1 MVDTTWNSP
10 NAAKGFFLCFFGI
23 FIRHPHPP
31 NIYPQLEHHDPCSSR
46 IFLPN
51 TVANRN
57 VITYH
62 QFPSHM
68 IKYHHNVYYPS
79 SFYHLGFLTKRAK
92 KYHSCRGETR
102 GPALVEINDC
112 KSFEN
117 FEFCDVIHDIHG
129 Y

>member
-1 MVDTTWNSP
+1 MLHLQIS
-10 NAAKGFFLCFFGI
+10 
-23 FIRHPHPP
+23 HPP
-31 NIYPQLEHHDPCSSR
+31 GFDFASGDGPRGRRGRRGRRSDAGGVAMN
-46 IFLPN
+46 FL
-51 TVANRN
+51 AKYSGKY

-79 SFYHLGFLTKRAK
+79 SFYHLRFLTKRAK